1 VSKTGL
7 NRGPETLNPIDQQ
20 DQCDQRTSF
29 FPLLK
34 AGLPRR
40 EDGEFYP
47 LMKMIFADKMASLSL

>member
-1 VSKTGL
+1 VAHDFFHNISSFL
-7 NRGPETLNPIDQQ
+7 DQQ